1 MGFFR
6 KEKVWD
12 EERNQANKEKMI
24 LLFNQVV
31 EDSEDYHIVYGVSQK
46 IKTSNYVLARKTTY
60 LFTSLI
66 IGFRDSDKSI
76 ILIQTTPEL
85 DGCSDPEKYTMSHL
99 KKAKIVQGQFT
110 LYHEGGMMAGYTQ
123 FSIMDSFDEDY
134 TVYINQPGEA
144 AQFDQF
150 WPAFLASK

>member
-12 EERNQANKEKMI
+12 EERNQANKEKMR

-31 EDSEDYHIVYGVSQK
+31 EDSEGYHIVYGISQK
-46 IKTSNYVLARKTTY
+46 VKTSNYILARKTTY

-66 IGFRDSDKSI
+66 IGFRESDMSI

-85 DGCSDPEKYTMSHL
+85 DGCSDPEKFTMNHL
-99 KKAKIVQGQFT
+99 KKAKIVQGQFV
-110 LYHEGGMMAGYTQ
+110 LYYEGGIMAGYTD
-123 FSIMDSFDEDY
+123 FCIMDSFDEDY
-134 TVYINQPGEA
+134 TVYIHQPEEA
-144 AQFDQF
+144 AQFDVF

>member
-12 EERNQANKEKMI
+12 EDRNLENKNKMR
-24 LLFNQVV
+24 LLFDQVV
-31 EDSEDYHIVYGVSQK
+31 EDSQGYDIVYGVSQK

-66 IGFRDSDKSI
+66 IGFRESDMSI

-85 DGCSDPEKYTMSHL
+85 DGCSDPEKYTMDHL

-110 LYHEGGMMAGYTQ
+110 LYFEGGIMAGYTQ

-134 TVYINQPGEA
+134 IIYINQPEECA
-144 AQFDQF
+144 AWDIF
-150 WPAFLASK
+150 WPKFLASK